1 LPFHLNV
8 YILIRGSLWATGAW
22 RLDPSLIG
30 SIMKK
35 MNFAATALVVAA
47 LALVVVSCGTK
58 AAAPAKDAAGAAAT
72 SKADISY
79 AFGVAVGASLKDT
92 NVQIDYTQFV
102 AGIKDFVEKD
112 KPRITMEDAQKIIQ
126 ESILAAMQKKG
137 EENMAQETKFLA
149 ENGKKTGVTTTAS
162 GLQYEVIKQGTGPKP
177 KETDTVKVDY
187 VGTFIDGKEFDSSIK
202 SGQPAVFPVGM
213 VIPGWVEGIQLMNVG
228 SKYKFYIP
236 SALAYG
242 EQGSQ
247 GAIAPNTMLIFEVE
261 LLDIEPPE
269 AKK

>member
-1 LPFHLNV
+1 
-8 YILIRGSLWATGAW
+8 
-22 RLDPSLIG
+22 
-30 SIMKK
+30 MKK
-35 MNFAATALVVAA
+35 MNFAVTAVAIAA
-47 LALVVVSCGTK
+47 LSLVVVSCGNKT
-58 AAAPAKDAAGAAAT
+58 AAPATDAAAT

-102 AGIKDFVEKD
+102 AGIKDFVEKG
-112 KPRITMEDAQKIIQ
+112 KPRITMEDAQMIIQ
-126 ESILAAMQKKG
+126 ESILAAMKKQG

-149 ENGKKTGVTTTAS
+149 ENGKKAGVTTTAS
-162 GLQYEVIKQGTGPKP
+162 GLQYEVLKQGTGPKP
-177 KETDTVKVDY
+177 KETDIVKVDY
-187 VGTFIDGKEFDSSIK
+187 VGTFIDGKEFDSSIA

-228 SKYKFYIP
+228 SKYRLYIP

-261 LLDIEPPE
+261 LLGIEPPE
-269 AKK
+269 AQE

>member
-1 LPFHLNV
+1 
-8 YILIRGSLWATGAW
+8 
-22 RLDPSLIG
+22 
-30 SIMKK
+30 MKK
-35 MNFAATALVVAA
+35 MNFAVAA
-47 LALVVVSCGTK
+47 LAIAVLSLVVVSCGSKT
-58 AAAPAKDAAGAAAT
+58 AAPAKDAAAGTT

-102 AGIKDFVEKD
+102 AGIKDYVEKD

-126 ESILAAMQKKG
+126 DSILAAMKKKG
-137 EENMAQETKFLA
+137 EDNLAQETKFLA
-149 ENGKKTGVTTTAS
+149 ENGKKAGVTTTAS
-162 GLQYEVIKQGTGPKP
+162 GLQYEVLKQGTGPKP

-187 VGTFIDGKEFDSSIK
+187 VGTFIDGKEFDSSVK
-202 SGQPAVFPVGM
+202 TGKPAVFPVGM

-242 EQGSQ
+242 DQGSQ

-261 LLDIEPPE
+261 LIDIEPPE

>member
-1 LPFHLNV
+1 
-8 YILIRGSLWATGAW
+8 
-22 RLDPSLIG
+22 
-30 SIMKK
+30 MKK
-35 MNFAATALVVAA
+35 MNFTMAA
-47 LALVVVSCGTK
+47 LAIAVLSLVVVSCGSKT
-58 AAAPAKDAAGAAAT
+58 AASAEDAAGTT

-102 AGIKDFVEKD
+102 AGIKDYVEKD
-112 KPRITMEDAQKIIQ
+112 KPRITMEDAQRIIQ
-126 ESILAAMQKKG
+126 ESILAAMQKQG
-137 EENMAQETKFLA
+137 EENLAQETKFLA
-149 ENGKKTGVTTTAS
+149 ENGKKAGVTTTAS
-162 GLQYEVIKQGTGPKP
+162 GLQYEVLKQGTGPKP
-177 KETDTVKVDY
+177 KETDIVKVDY
-187 VGTFIDGKEFDSSIK
+187 VGTFMDGKEFDSSIE

-228 SKYKFYIP
+228 SKYKLYIP

-242 EQGSQ
+242 EQGAQ

-269 AKK
+269 AQE